1 MQSFTHITQDDSHSS
16 PPYIRIDKVNK
27 FYQGQAQTIHALKDI
42 SLEVPTGKILGII
55 GKSGAGKSSLLRII
69 NGLESINDGHVY
81 IDDNNVASLNQAQL
95 RQLRQLRQGIGM
107 IFQHFNLLSS
117 KTVQDNVA
125 LPLKVAKVSQADIN
139 KRVAQVL
146 EMVGLSDKA
155 LMYPSQLSGGQKQ
168 RVGIARALVNEP
180 KILLCDEATSALDP
194 ESTQLIL
201 QLLKQINKKLGITI
215 VLITHEMQVIRD
227 ICDQV
232 IVINQGQIV
241 ETGPVWKVFASP
253 MHTMTQELLGY
264 NQSSIDLGEDK
275 LTDKHN
281 ATHTLLNLRYVA
293 PVKSAPDLKAIF
305 AQFEAPVSLYQSQV
319 DTIQGYLVGNIVVG
333 VATTG
338 LDVAQLTQRLGHQIL
353 HVELIGYA

>member
-1 MQSFTHITQDDSHSS
+1 MQSFTHITQDDSHSL

-27 FYQGQAQTIHALKDI
+27 FYQGQAQAIHALKDI

-81 IDDNNVASLNQAQL
+81 IDDNNVASLNQA
-95 RQLRQLRQGIGM
+95 QLRQLRQGIGM

-180 KILLCDEATSALDP
+180 KMLLCDEATSALDP

-281 ATHTLLNLRYVA
+281 ATHTLLNLRYVT
-293 PVKSAPDLKAIF
+293 PRKSAPDLKAIF

-353 HVELIGYA
+353 HVEVIGYA

>member
-27 FYQGQAQTIHALKDI
+27 FYQGQAQAIHALKDI

-69 NGLESINDGHVY
+69 NGLESISDGHVY
-81 IDDNNVASLNQAQL
+81 IDDNNVAALSQA
-95 RQLRQLRQGIGM
+95 QLRQLRQGIGM

-194 ESTQLIL
+194 ESTQLI
-201 QLLKQINKKLGITI
+201 
-215 VLITHEMQVIRD
+215 
-227 ICDQV
+227 
-232 IVINQGQIV
+232 
-241 ETGPVWKVFASP
+241 
-253 MHTMTQELLGY
+253 
-264 NQSSIDLGEDK
+264 
-275 LTDKHN
+275 
-281 ATHTLLNLRYVA
+281 
-293 PVKSAPDLKAIF
+293 
-305 AQFEAPVSLYQSQV
+305 
-319 DTIQGYLVGNIVVG
+319 
-333 VATTG
+333 
-338 LDVAQLTQRLGHQIL
+338 
-353 HVELIGYA
+353 

>member
-16 PPYIRIDKVNK
+16 PSYIRIDNVNK
-27 FYQGQAQTIHALKDI
+27 FYQGQAQAIHALKDI

-69 NGLESINDGHVY
+69 NGLESISDGHVY
-81 IDDNNVASLNQAQL
+81 IDDNNVAALNQA
-95 RQLRQLRQGIGM
+95 QLRQGIGM

-139 KRVAQVL
+139 KRVAKVL

-180 KILLCDEATSALDP
+180 KMLLCDEATSALDP

-264 NQSSIDLGEDK
+264 NQLSIDLGEDK

-281 ATHTLLNLRYVA
+281 ATHTAAPPFLPELL
-293 PVKSAPDLKAIF
+293 K
-305 AQFEAPVSLYQSQV
+305 
-319 DTIQGYLVGNIVVG
+319 
-333 VATTG
+333 
-338 LDVAQLTQRLGHQIL
+338 
-353 HVELIGYA
+353 

>member
-16 PPYIRIDKVNK
+16 PSYIRIDNVNK
-27 FYQGQAQTIHALKDI
+27 FYQGQAQAIHALKDI

-55 GKSGAGKSSLLRII
+55 DKSGAGKSSLLRII
-69 NGLESINDGHVY
+69 NGLESISDGHVY
-81 IDDNNVASLNQAQL
+81 IDDNNVAALSQA
-95 RQLRQLRQGIGM
+95 QLRQGIGM

-139 KRVAQVL
+139 KRVAKVL

-180 KILLCDEATSALDP
+180 KMLLCDEATSALDP

-281 ATHTLLNLRYVA
+281 ATHTAAPPFLPELL
-293 PVKSAPDLKAIF
+293 K
-305 AQFEAPVSLYQSQV
+305 
-319 DTIQGYLVGNIVVG
+319 
-333 VATTG
+333 
-338 LDVAQLTQRLGHQIL
+338 
-353 HVELIGYA
+353 

>member
-1 MQSFTHITQDDSHSS
+1 MQSFTHITQDNSHSS

-69 NGLESINDGHVY
+69 NGLESISDGHVY
-81 IDDNNVASLNQAQL
+81 IDDNNVAALSQA
-95 RQLRQLRQGIGM
+95 QLRQGIGM

-125 LPLKVAKVSQADIN
+125 LPLKVAKVSQADIK

-180 KILLCDEATSALDP
+180 KMLLCDEATSALDP

-215 VLITHEMQVIRD
+215 VLITHEIQVIRD

-281 ATHTLLNLRYVA
+281 ATHTAAPLFLLELPKWVCA
-293 PVKSAPDLKAIF
+293 K
-305 AQFEAPVSLYQSQV
+305 
-319 DTIQGYLVGNIVVG
+319 
-333 VATTG
+333 
-338 LDVAQLTQRLGHQIL
+338 LTQGS
-353 HVELIGYA
+353 

>member
-69 NGLESINDGHVY
+69 NGLESISDGHVY

-95 RQLRQLRQGIGM
+95 GQGIGM

-180 KILLCDEATSALDP
+180 KMLLCDEATSALDP
-194 ESTQLIL
+194 GSTQLIL

-215 VLITHEMQVIRD
+215 VLITYEMQVIRD

-264 NQSSIDLGEDK
+264 NQPSIDLGEDK

-281 ATHTLLNLRYVA
+281 ATHTAA
-293 PVKSAPDLKAIF
+293 PLFLP
-305 AQFEAPVSLYQSQV
+305 
-319 DTIQGYLVGNIVVG
+319 
-333 VATTG
+333 
-338 LDVAQLTQRLGHQIL
+338 
-353 HVELIGYA
+353 ELPK

>member
-1 MQSFTHITQDDSHSS
+1 MQSFAHITQDDSHSS

-27 FYQGQAQTIHALKDI
+27 FYQGQAQAIHALKDI

-69 NGLESINDGHVY
+69 NGLESISDGHVY
-81 IDDNNVASLNQAQL
+81 INDNNVAALNQA
-95 RQLRQLRQGIGM
+95 QLRQGIGM

-125 LPLKVAKVSQADIN
+125 LPLEVAKVSQADIK
-139 KRVAQVL
+139 KRVAKVL

-180 KILLCDEATSALDP
+180 KMLLCDEATSALDP

-264 NQSSIDLGEDK
+264 NQSSIDSGEDK

-281 ATHTLLNLRYVA
+281 ATHTAA
-293 PVKSAPDLKAIF
+293 PPFL
-305 AQFEAPVSLYQSQV
+305 P
-319 DTIQGYLVGNIVVG
+319 
-333 VATTG
+333 
-338 LDVAQLTQRLGHQIL
+338 
-353 HVELIGYA
+353 ELPK

>member
-1 MQSFTHITQDDSHSS
+1 MQSFTHITQDSSHSS
-16 PPYIRIDKVNK
+16 SPYIRIDKVNK
-27 FYQGQAQTIHALKDI
+27 FYQGQAQAIHALKDI
-42 SLEVPTGKILGII
+42 SLEVPTGEILGII
-55 GKSGAGKSSLLRII
+55 GKSGAGKSSLLHII
-69 NGLESINDGHVY
+69 NGLESISDGHVY
-81 IDDNNVASLNQAQL
+81 IDDNNVATLNQT
-95 RQLRQLRQGIGM
+95 QLRQGIGM

-125 LPLKVAKVSQADIN
+125 LPLKVAKVSQADIK
-139 KRVAQVL
+139 KRVAKVL
-146 EMVGLSDKA
+146 DMVELSDKA

-180 KILLCDEATSALDP
+180 KMLLCDEATSSLDP

-281 ATHTLLNLRYVA
+281 ATHTAAPPFLL
-293 PVKSAPDLKAIF
+293 
-305 AQFEAPVSLYQSQV
+305 
-319 DTIQGYLVGNIVVG
+319 
-333 VATTG
+333 
-338 LDVAQLTQRLGHQIL
+338 
-353 HVELIGYA
+353 ELPK

>member
-16 PPYIRIDKVNK
+16 SVYIRIDKVNK
-27 FYQGQAQTIHALKDI
+27 FYQGQTQAIHALKDI

-69 NGLESINDGHVY
+69 NGLESINDCHVY
-81 IDDNNVASLNQAQL
+81 IEDNNVAAINQA
-95 RQLRQLRQGIGM
+95 QLRQLRQGIGM

-117 KTVQDNVA
+117 ITVQDNVA
-125 LPLKVAKVSQADIN
+125 LPLKVAKVSQADIK
-139 KRVAQVL
+139 KRVAKVL
-146 EMVGLSDKA
+146 DMVGLSDKA

-180 KILLCDEATSALDP
+180 KMLLCDEATSALDP

-264 NQSSIDLGEDK
+264 NQSFIDLGEDK

-281 ATHTLLNLRYVA
+281 TTHTLLNLRYVT
-293 PVKSAPDLKAIF
+293 PRKSAPDLKAIF
-305 AQFEAPVSLYQSQV
+305 AQFEEPVSLYQSQV

-353 HVELIGYA
+353 HVEVIGYA

>member
-1 MQSFTHITQDDSHSS
+1 MQSFTHITQDDSHSL

-27 FYQGQAQTIHALKDI
+27 FYQGQAQAIHALKDI

-69 NGLESINDGHVY
+69 NGLESISGGHVY
-81 IDDNNVASLNQAQL
+81 IDDNNVASLNQA
-95 RQLRQLRQGIGM
+95 QLRQLRQGIGM

-319 DTIQGYLVGNIVVG
+319 DTIQGYLVGNIIVG

-338 LDVAQLTQRLGHQIL
+338 LNVAQLAHRLGNQIL

>member
-1 MQSFTHITQDDSHSS
+1 MQSFTHITQDDSHSL

-27 FYQGQAQTIHALKDI
+27 FYQGQAQAIHALKDI

-69 NGLESINDGHVY
+69 NGLESISDGHVY
-81 IDDNNVASLNQAQL
+81 IDDNNVAALSQA
-95 RQLRQLRQGIGM
+95 QLRQLRQGIGM

-215 VLITHEMQVIRD
+215 VLITHEMQVIRE

-232 IVINQGQIV
+232 VVIEKGEVVEAGEVWSVFSNPQQQI
-241 ETGPVWKVFASP
+241 
-253 MHTMTQELLGY
+253 TQELL
-264 NQSSIDLGEDK
+264 NLEQLELPFSISPEVT
-275 LTDKHN
+275 TDT
-281 ATHTLLNLRYVA
+281 THSIIKLRYASSVQY
-293 PVKSAPDLKAIF
+293 SPDLKMIF
-305 AQFEAPVSLYQSQV
+305 EQFEHPVHLYQSHIDSIQNHLIGSLIV
-319 DTIQGYLVGNIVVG
+319 AVADLNLDTDLLQQKLKQHI
-333 VATTG
+333 
-338 LDVAQLTQRLGHQIL
+338 AQIE
-353 HVELIGYA
+353 VIGYARPTH

>member
-1 MQSFTHITQDDSHSS
+1 MQSFTHITQDSSHSS
-16 PPYIRIDKVNK
+16 SPYIRIDKVNK

-69 NGLESINDGHVY
+69 NGLESISDGHVY
-81 IDDNNVASLNQAQL
+81 IDDNNVAALNQT
-95 RQLRQLRQGIGM
+95 QLRQLRQGIGM

-125 LPLKVAKVSQADIN
+125 LPLKVAKVSQADIK
-139 KRVAQVL
+139 KRVAKVL

-180 KILLCDEATSALDP
+180 KMLLCDEATSALDP

-281 ATHTLLNLRYVA
+281 ATHTLLNLRYVT
-293 PVKSAPDLKAIF
+293 PRKSAPDLKAIF

-338 LDVAQLTQRLGHQIL
+338 LDVDQLTQRLGHQIL
-353 HVELIGYA
+353 HVEVIGYA

>member
-1 MQSFTHITQDDSHSS
+1 MQSFTHITQDNSHSS

-69 NGLESINDGHVY
+69 NGLESISDGHVY
-81 IDDNNVASLNQAQL
+81 IDDNNVAALSQA
-95 RQLRQLRQGIGM
+95 QLRQGIGM

-139 KRVAQVL
+139 KRVAKVL

-180 KILLCDEATSALDP
+180 KMLLCDEATSALDP

-264 NQSSIDLGEDK
+264 NQPSIDLGEDK

-281 ATHTLLNLRYVA
+281 ATHTLLNLRYVT

-333 VATTG
+333 VATTV
-338 LDVAQLTQRLGHQIL
+338 LDVAQLAHRLGNQIL
-353 HVELIGYA
+353 HVEVIGYA

>member
-1 MQSFTHITQDDSHSS
+1 MQSFTHITQDDSHSL

-27 FYQGQAQTIHALKDI
+27 FYQGQAQAIHALKDI

-69 NGLESINDGHVY
+69 NGLESISDGHVY
-81 IDDNNVASLNQAQL
+81 IDDNNVAALSQA
-95 RQLRQLRQGIGM
+95 QLRQLRQGIGM

-281 ATHTLLNLRYVA
+281 ATHTLLNLRYVT
-293 PVKSAPDLKAIF
+293 PRKSAPDLKAIF

-338 LDVAQLTQRLGHQIL
+338 LDVAQLAHRLGHQVL
-353 HVELIGYA
+353 HVEVIGYA

>member
-1 MQSFTHITQDDSHSS
+1 MQSFTHITQDSSHSS

-27 FYQGQAQTIHALKDI
+27 FYQGQAQAIHALKDI

-69 NGLESINDGHVY
+69 NGLESISDGQVY
-81 IDDNNVASLNQAQL
+81 IDDNNVAALSQA
-95 RQLRQLRQGIGM
+95 QLRQLRQGIGM

-275 LTDKHN
+275 LTDKHS
-281 ATHTLLNLRYVA
+281 ATHTLLNLRYVT
-293 PVKSAPDLKAIF
+293 PRKSAPDLKAIF

>member
-16 PPYIRIDKVNK
+16 PPFIRIDKVNK
-27 FYQGQAQTIHALKDI
+27 FYQGQAQAIHALKDI

-55 GKSGAGKSSLLRII
+55 GKSGAGKSSLLRIF
-69 NGLESINDGHVY
+69 NGLESISDGHVY
-81 IDDNNVASLNQAQL
+81 IVDNNVASLNQA
-95 RQLRQLRQGIGM
+95 QLRQLRQGIGM

-125 LPLKVAKVSQADIN
+125 LPLRVAKVSQADIN
-139 KRVAQVL
+139 KRVAKVL

-180 KILLCDEATSALDP
+180 KMLLCDEATSALDP

-215 VLITHEMQVIRD
+215 VFITHEMQVIRD

-232 IVINQGQIV
+232 IVINQGQVV

-264 NQSSIDLGEDK
+264 NQPSIDLGEDK

-281 ATHTLLNLRYVA
+281 ATHAAA
-293 PVKSAPDLKAIF
+293 PPFL
-305 AQFEAPVSLYQSQV
+305 P
-319 DTIQGYLVGNIVVG
+319 
-333 VATTG
+333 
-338 LDVAQLTQRLGHQIL
+338 QLPK
-353 HVELIGYA
+353 

>member
-1 MQSFTHITQDDSHSS
+1 MQSFTHITQDSSHSS
-16 PPYIRIDKVNK
+16 SPYIRIDKVNK

-69 NGLESINDGHVY
+69 NGLESISDGHVY
-81 IDDNNVASLNQAQL
+81 IDDNNVAALSQA
-95 RQLRQLRQGIGM
+95 QLRQLRQGIGM

-125 LPLKVAKVSQADIN
+125 LPLKVAKVSQADIK
-139 KRVAQVL
+139 KRVAKVL

-180 KILLCDEATSALDP
+180 KMLLCDEATSALDP

-264 NQSSIDLGEDK
+264 NQLSIDLGEDK

-281 ATHTLLNLRYVA
+281 ATHTLLNLRYVT
-293 PVKSAPDLKAIF
+293 PRKSAPDLKAIF

-338 LDVAQLTQRLGHQIL
+338 LDVDQLTQRLGHQIL
-353 HVELIGYA
+353 HVEVIGYA

>member
-1 MQSFTHITQDDSHSS
+1 MQSFTHITQDSSHSS

-27 FYQGQAQTIHALKDI
+27 FYQGQAQAIHALKDI

-69 NGLESINDGHVY
+69 NGLESISDGQVY
-81 IDDNNVASLNQAQL
+81 IDDNNVAALSQA
-95 RQLRQLRQGIGM
+95 QLRQLRQGIGM

-180 KILLCDEATSALDP
+180 KMLLCDEATSALDP

-201 QLLKQINKKLGITI
+201 HLLKQINKKLGITI

-281 ATHTLLNLRYVA
+281 ATHTLLNLRYVT
-293 PVKSAPDLKAIF
+293 PRKSAPDLKAIF

-353 HVELIGYA
+353 HVEVIGYA

>member
-1 MQSFTHITQDDSHSS
+1 MQSFTHITQDSSHSS
-16 PPYIRIDKVNK
+16 SPYIRIDKVNK
-27 FYQGQAQTIHALKDI
+27 FYQGQAQAIHALKDI

-69 NGLESINDGHVY
+69 NGLESISDGHVY
-81 IDDNNVASLNQAQL
+81 IDDNNVATLNQT
-95 RQLRQLRQGIGM
+95 QLRQGIGM

-125 LPLKVAKVSQADIN
+125 LPLKVAKISQADIN

-155 LMYPSQLSGGQKQ
+155 LMYPSQLSGSQKQ

-281 ATHTLLNLRYVA
+281 ATHTAA
-293 PVKSAPDLKAIF
+293 PPFL
-305 AQFEAPVSLYQSQV
+305 P
-319 DTIQGYLVGNIVVG
+319 
-333 VATTG
+333 
-338 LDVAQLTQRLGHQIL
+338 
-353 HVELIGYA
+353 ELPK

>member
-1 MQSFTHITQDDSHSS
+1 MQPLTYNAQTDDQPDAATH
-16 PPYIRIDKVNK
+16 IRIDNVNK
-27 FYQGQAQTIHALKDI
+27 FYHGPKHAIHALKDI
-42 SLEVPTGKILGII
+42 SLEVPMGKILGII

-69 NGLESINDGHVY
+69 NGLESINDGHIY
-81 IDDNNVASLNQAQL
+81 IDNKNVASLNQTQL
-95 RQLRQLRQGIGM
+95 RQLRQEIGM

-125 LPLKVAKVSQADIN
+125 LPLKVAGVSQADIN
-139 KRVAQVL
+139 KRVTQVL
-146 EMVGLSDKA
+146 DMVGLSDKA
-155 LMYPSQLSGGQKQ
+155 SMYPSQLSGGQKQ

-194 ESTQLIL
+194 ESTTLIL

-275 LTDKHN
+275 LTDKHS
-281 ATHTLLNLRYVA
+281 ATHTLLNLRYVT
-293 PVKSAPDLKAIF
+293 PRKSAPDLKAIF

-353 HVELIGYA
+353 HVEVLGYA

>member
-16 PPYIRIDKVNK
+16 PPYIQIDKVNK
-27 FYQGQAQTIHALKDI
+27 FYQGQAQAIHALKDI

-95 RQLRQLRQGIGM
+95 RQLRQGIGM

-146 EMVGLSDKA
+146 EMVRLSDKA

-338 LDVAQLTQRLGHQIL
+338 LDVAQLAHRLGNQIL

>member
-16 PPYIRIDKVNK
+16 PSYIRIDNVNK
-27 FYQGQAQTIHALKDI
+27 FYQGQAQAIHALKDI

-69 NGLESINDGHVY
+69 NGLESISDGHVY
-81 IDDNNVASLNQAQL
+81 IDDNNVAALNQA
-95 RQLRQLRQGIGM
+95 QLRQGIGM

-139 KRVAQVL
+139 KRVAKVL

-180 KILLCDEATSALDP
+180 KMLLCDEATSALDP

-281 ATHTLLNLRYVA
+281 ATHTAAPPFLPELL
-293 PVKSAPDLKAIF
+293 K
-305 AQFEAPVSLYQSQV
+305 
-319 DTIQGYLVGNIVVG
+319 
-333 VATTG
+333 
-338 LDVAQLTQRLGHQIL
+338 
-353 HVELIGYA
+353 

>member
-1 MQSFTHITQDDSHSS
+1 MQSFTHITQDDSHSL

-27 FYQGQAQTIHALKDI
+27 FYQGQAQAIHALKDI

-81 IDDNNVASLNQAQL
+81 IDDNNVAALSQA
-95 RQLRQLRQGIGM
+95 QLRQLRQGIGM

>member
-1 MQSFTHITQDDSHSS
+1 MQSFTHITQDSSHSS

-27 FYQGQAQTIHALKDI
+27 FYQGQAQAIHALKDI

-69 NGLESINDGHVY
+69 NGLESISDGQVY
-81 IDDNNVASLNQAQL
+81 IDDNNVAALSQA
-95 RQLRQLRQGIGM
+95 QLRQLRQGIGM

-201 QLLKQINKKLGITI
+201 HLLKQINKKLGITI

-281 ATHTLLNLRYVA
+281 ATHTLLNLRYVT
-293 PVKSAPDLKAIF
+293 PRKSAPDLKAIF

-353 HVELIGYA
+353 HVEVIGYA

>member
-27 FYQGQAQTIHALKDI
+27 FYQGQAQAIHALKDI

-69 NGLESINDGHVY
+69 NGLESISDGHVY
-81 IDDNNVASLNQAQL
+81 IDDNNVAALNQT
-95 RQLRQLRQGIGM
+95 QLRQLRQGIGM

-125 LPLKVAKVSQADIN
+125 LPLKVAKVSKADIN

-180 KILLCDEATSALDP
+180 KMLLCDEATSALDP

-275 LTDKHN
+275 LTDKHS
-281 ATHTLLNLRYVA
+281 ATHTLLNLRYVT
-293 PVKSAPDLKAIF
+293 PRKSAPDLKAIF

-338 LDVAQLTQRLGHQIL
+338 LDVDQLTQRLDHQIL
-353 HVELIGYA
+353 HIKVIDYA

>member
-275 LTDKHN
+275 LTDKHS
-281 ATHTLLNLRYVA
+281 ATHTLLNLRYVT
-293 PVKSAPDLKAIF
+293 PRKSAPDLKAIF

>member
-16 PPYIRIDKVNK
+16 PPYMRIDKVNK
-27 FYQGQAQTIHALKDI
+27 FYQGQAQAIHALKDI

-69 NGLESINDGHVY
+69 NGLESISDGHVY
-81 IDDNNVASLNQAQL
+81 IDDNNVAALSQA
-95 RQLRQLRQGIGM
+95 QLRQGIGM

-125 LPLKVAKVSQADIN
+125 LPLKVAKVSQADIK
-139 KRVAQVL
+139 KRVAKVL
-146 EMVGLSDKA
+146 DMVGLSNKA

-180 KILLCDEATSALDP
+180 KMLLCDEATSALDP

-264 NQSSIDLGEDK
+264 NQSSIDLGEDT

-281 ATHTLLNLRYVA
+281 ATHTAAPPFLL
-293 PVKSAPDLKAIF
+293 
-305 AQFEAPVSLYQSQV
+305 
-319 DTIQGYLVGNIVVG
+319 
-333 VATTG
+333 
-338 LDVAQLTQRLGHQIL
+338 
-353 HVELIGYA
+353 ELPK

>member
-27 FYQGQAQTIHALKDI
+27 FYQGQAQAIHALKDI

-69 NGLESINDGHVY
+69 NGLESISDGHVY
-81 IDDNNVASLNQAQL
+81 IDDNNVAALSQA
-95 RQLRQLRQGIGM
+95 QLRQLRQGIGM

-275 LTDKHN
+275 LTDKHS

-338 LDVAQLTQRLGHQIL
+338 LDVAQLAHRLGNQIL